1 MSQPKTAKS
10 SSERALARL
19 RLDAR
24 LQPLREIQDAT
35 AVPRGG
41 WLRAIR
47 QALGM
52 TRDDLA
58 GRLGVTSSTVVRIE
72 ASEQRETIQLDTLR
86 RAAAAL
92 DCELVYALVPRQ
104 PLEQAVEEQR
114 TKLARELNAK
124 VQTHMALEGQDTTD
138 VGLEAW
144 RRDRT
149 AAAISDRQ
157 LWKSRK

>member
-1 MSQPKTAKS
+1 MSQLKPGKS

-24 LQPLREIQDAT
+24 LQPLRENQGAT

-52 TRDDLA
+52 TREDMAD
-58 GRLGVTSSTVVRIE
+58 RLGITSSTVVRIE
-72 ASEQRETIQLDTLR
+72 ASEQRQTIQLDTLK

-104 PLEQAVEEQR
+104 PLEKAVELQR
-114 TKLARELNAK
+114 GKLARELNAK
-124 VQTHMALEGQDTTD
+124 VRTHMALEGQDTTD
-138 VGLEAW
+138 ADMEAW
-144 RRDRT
+144 RRDR
-149 AAAISDRQ
+149 AVSAISDRQ
-157 LWKSRK
+157 LWKTRQ

>member
-1 MSQPKTAKS
+1 MSQPMTGKS
-10 SSERALARL
+10 SSDRALVRL

-24 LQPLREIQDAT
+24 LQPLRENHSAT

-41 WLRAIR
+41 WLRVIR

-52 TRDDLA
+52 TRNDMA
-58 GRLGVTSSTVVRIE
+58 TRLGITPSTVARIE

-104 PLEQAVEEQR
+104 PLQQAVEHRRQ
-114 TKLARELNAK
+114 KLVRALNAK
-124 VQTHMALEGQDTTD
+124 VHTHMALEGQDTPD
-138 VGLEAW
+138 DGLDTW
-144 RRDRT
+144 RRDR
-149 AAAISDRQ
+149 AASSISDRQ
-157 LWKSRK
+157 LWKSQK

>member
-1 MSQPKTAKS
+1 MSQLRTGKS
-10 SSERALARL
+10 GSDRALARL
-19 RLDAR
+19 RLDTR
-24 LQPLREIQDAT
+24 MQPLRENLSAT

-41 WLRAIR
+41 WLRVIR

-52 TRDDLA
+52 TRNDMA
-58 GRLGVTSSTVVRIE
+58 ARLGITSSTVARIE

-104 PLEQAVEEQR
+104 PLEQTVEQQR
-114 TKLARELNAK
+114 QKLVRALNAK
-124 VQTHMALEGQDTTD
+124 VHMHMALEGQDTPD
-138 VGLEAW
+138 AGLDTW
-144 RRDRT
+144 RRDR
-149 AAAISDRQ
+149 AAASIADRQ

>member
-1 MSQPKTAKS
+1 MPQPKANKS
-10 SSERALARL
+10 GSERALARL

-24 LQPLREIQDAT
+24 LQPLQDNPSAL

-52 TRDDLA
+52 TRNDMA
-58 GRLGVTSSTVVRIE
+58 GRLAITPSTVARIE
-72 ASEQRETIQLDTLR
+72 ASEQRATIQLDTLR

-104 PLEQAVEEQR
+104 PLEQVVEQQR
-114 TKLARELNAK
+114 SKLARALNAK
-124 VQTHMALEGQDTTD
+124 VHTHMALEGQDTPDASLDT
-138 VGLEAW
+138 W
-144 RRDRT
+144 RRERA